1 MLTNVAA
8 DVSVVLRASSDPYD
22 VAVDDHECLS
32 QLGVGNFG
40 QQSRKGVL
48 CFFDGGGPYA

>member
-1 MLTNVAA
+1 MAA
-8 DVSVVLRASSDPYD
+8 DVSVVLRASSDPYG
-22 VAVDDHECLS
+22 VAVDDHECVS